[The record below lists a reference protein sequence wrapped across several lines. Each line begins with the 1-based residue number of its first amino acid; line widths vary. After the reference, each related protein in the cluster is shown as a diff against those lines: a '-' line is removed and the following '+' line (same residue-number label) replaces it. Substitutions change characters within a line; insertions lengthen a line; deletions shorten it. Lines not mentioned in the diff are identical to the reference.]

1 MNRKP
6 DRRSLK
12 ESMLTVREPDDFGF
26 ALRNFLDRFRRDPGI
41 ELLEDEPDS
50 LSALLNDDGLADA
63 YLASA
68 AALLCQE
75 QGYTCPEW
83 VDQADRVFKRPWFAA
98 KTPNLKAILLQES
111 PAAFRVR
118 NLFVSANALHRA

>member
-1 MNRKP
+1 MRN
-6 DRRSLK
+6 
-12 ESMLTVREPDDFGF
+12 VREPDDFGF
-26 ALRNFLDRFRRDPGI
+26 ALRNFLDRFRRNPSI

-50 LSALLNDDGLADA
+50 LTALLKDDGLADA

-75 QGYTCPEW
+75 QGFAGPEW
-83 VDQADRVFKRPWFAA
+83 VDQPNRIFKRPWFAA

-118 NLFVSANALHRA
+118 NLFVSANALARV